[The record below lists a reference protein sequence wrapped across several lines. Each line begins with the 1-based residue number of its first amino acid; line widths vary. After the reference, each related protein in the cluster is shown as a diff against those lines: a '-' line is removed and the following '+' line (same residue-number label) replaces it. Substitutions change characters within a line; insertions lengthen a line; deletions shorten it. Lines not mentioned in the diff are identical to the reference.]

1 MVQTSYGCRVK
12 CVWFP
17 KEIVI
22 LVVAIAFVS
31 IPNGRLFHAVTV
43 AATATND
50 PNRDKNNANIPNKN
64 NRRYNYNAGAADE
77 LYTPYNPLWRE
88 EQIYTGE
95 RRGSVTTSDNDDD
108 DNSSLRRPRRTGGK
122 SPPAHSP
129 LAPHMSIERYRPQQQ
144 QQQPRQTSNSEFPLQ
159 SADIGSTESRS
170 NTFRSRFNQRL
181 PFSAERGKRRWSFP
195 IDFRRQKGRLNIGF
209 STAADPKKEF
219 QHRPP
224 RRLEVGTA
232 NAGLL
237 TTATNTTVSTRN
249 RREKVELAI
258 QKMLNPTAAVT
269 TTSPRQ
275 YSSSRTGNKHQKK
288 NDLQLS
294 VSLDP
299 FTLVTLLQTGVTGIV
314 GIASVYIGTL
324 KLLGPM
330 LLAKQC
336 LMMVTNTFNYGSK
349 GRRYVRKA
357 STRRIRNLE
366 QQSYLDKHN
375 DATAAARAAT
385 RSVLQILCMS
395 FTGRFIGFV
404 LDQTPC
410 LLRPFW
416 ICQWWYGVVWLASMY
431 AIGLVS
437 QEWVFGRLAQTKSKM
452 HSFVSIQPTSK
463 PMCLSYRRDN
473 RVNVRHRRRRNNNM
487 IQPLFRFLQKMSQD
501 PEEWMNNL
509 LRIVPRWKGRSNYAR
524 SILMSEGEGV
534 NNIELDPLLFPS
546 TWKPLSVVTFL
557 ALSRAIYQSFCTNV
571 SSSGLVHK
579 LGDAA
584 CMGNSQYLIMRS
596 FIIQK
601 TLYSEWHRVFVQEQ
615 RVALGAGVS
624 VIGLLALMWSI
635 YSISTVDR
643 IATIAMVPVLMA
655 RMVSTWINIL
665 LTYNESGMS
674 ADTMTWRDM
683 ASHLNGGNDWS

>member
-1 MVQTSYGCRVK
+1 MVETSYGCRVK

-22 LVVAIAFVS
+22 LVVTIAFVS
-31 IPNGRLFHAVTV
+31 IPNGRLFHGVTV

-50 PNRDKNNANIPNKN
+50 HSSDKNNAIVPNKN
-64 NRRYNYNAGAADE
+64 NRLYNYNAGAGDE

-95 RRGSVTTSDNDDD
+95 RRGPVTTSDNDGD
-108 DNSSLRRPRRTGGK
+108 SSSPLRRPRRTGGK
-122 SPPAHSP
+122 SPPADSP
-129 LAPHMSIERYRPQQQ
+129 LAPHMSIERYKPQQQQ
-144 QQQPRQTSNSEFPLQ
+144 QQQPRQSSYSGFPLQ
-159 SADIGSTESRS
+159 SADIGSTESR
-170 NTFRSRFNQRL
+170 RNQRL
-181 PFSAERGKRRWSFP
+181 PFSAERGNRKWSFP

-209 STAADPKKEF
+209 SAAADPKH
-219 QHRPP
+219 QRQNRPP
-224 RRLEVGTA
+224 RRLEASTT

-237 TTATNTTVSTRN
+237 TAATNTTVSTRSS
-249 RREKVELAI
+249 REKVERAI
-258 QKMLNPTAAVT
+258 QNMLNPIAAVT

-275 YSSSRTGNKHQKK
+275 HSSSRTGNEQKK
-288 NDLQLS
+288 SDLELS

-314 GIASVYIGTL
+314 GIVSVYIGTL

-330 LLAKQC
+330 ILAKQC
-336 LMMVTNTFNYGSK
+336 LIMVTNTFKYRSK
-349 GRRYVRKA
+349 GRYIRKA
-357 STRRIRNLE
+357 STKRIRNLE
-366 QQSYLDKHN
+366 QPSYLHDHN
-375 DATAAARAAT
+375 DATAVARAAT

-395 FTGRFIGFV
+395 CMGRFIRFV

-431 AIGLVS
+431 AIGLVC
-437 QEWVFGRLAQTKSKM
+437 QEWVFRRLAQTDSKM
-452 HSFVSIQPTSK
+452 HSFVSIQPTSD
-463 PMCLSYRRDN
+463 PMRLSYRRNN
-473 RVNVRHRRRRNNNM
+473 RVNVQHRRRRNNNM
-487 IQPLFRFLQKMSQD
+487 VQPLFRFLQRMSQD

-509 LRIVPRWKGRSNYAR
+509 LRIVPRWKGRTNYAR
-524 SILMSEGEGV
+524 GSILMTEGEGV
-534 NNIELDPLLFPS
+534 SNTKLDPLLFPS
-546 TWKPLSVVTFL
+546 TWRPLSIVTFL
-557 ALSRAIYQSFCTNV
+557 ALSRAIYQSFCTKV
-571 SSSGLVHK
+571 SSSGLIHK

-584 CMGNSQYLIMRS
+584 CRDNNQYLLMIS

-601 TLYSEWHRVFVQEQ
+601 TLYSEWHRVFVQER
-615 RVALGAGVS
+615 RVGLGAGVS

-643 IATIAMVPVLMA
+643 IATIAMIPVLMA
-655 RMVSTWINIL
+655 RLVSTWITIL

>member
-1 MVQTSYGCRVK
+1 MVETSYGCRVK

-22 LVVAIAFVS
+22 LVVTIAFVS
-31 IPNGRLFHAVTV
+31 IPNGRLFHGVTV

-50 PNRDKNNANIPNKN
+50 HSSDKNNANVPNKN
-64 NRRYNYNAGAADE
+64 NRLYNYNAGAGDE

-95 RRGSVTTSDNDDD
+95 RRGPVTTSDNDGD
-108 DNSSLRRPRRTGGK
+108 SSFSLRRPRRTGGK
-122 SPPAHSP
+122 IPPAHSP

-144 QQQPRQTSNSEFPLQ
+144 QQQQPRQSSYSGFPLQ
-159 SADIGSTESRS
+159 SADIGSTESR
-170 NTFRSRFNQRL
+170 RNQRL
-181 PFSAERGKRRWSFP
+181 PFSAERGNRKWSFP

-209 STAADPKKEF
+209 SAAADPKH
-219 QHRPP
+219 QRQNRPP
-224 RRLEVGTA
+224 RRLEASTT

-237 TTATNTTVSTRN
+237 TAATNTTVSTRSS
-249 RREKVELAI
+249 REKVERAI
-258 QKMLNPTAAVT
+258 QNMLNPIAAVT

-275 YSSSRTGNKHQKK
+275 HSSSRTGNEQKK
-288 NDLQLS
+288 SDLELS

-314 GIASVYIGTL
+314 GIVSVYIGTL

-330 LLAKQC
+330 ILAKQC
-336 LMMVTNTFNYGSK
+336 LMMVTNTFKYRSK
-349 GRRYVRKA
+349 GRYIRKA
-357 STRRIRNLE
+357 STKRIHNLE
-366 QQSYLDKHN
+366 QPSYIHDHN
-375 DATAAARAAT
+375 DATAVARAAT

-395 FTGRFIGFV
+395 CMGRFIGFV

-431 AIGLVS
+431 AIGLVC
-437 QEWVFGRLAQTKSKM
+437 QEWVFRCLAQTDSKM
-452 HSFVSIQPTSK
+452 HSFVSIQPTSD
-463 PMCLSYRRDN
+463 PMRLSYRRNN
-473 RVNVRHRRRRNNNM
+473 RVNVQHRRRRNNNM
-487 IQPLFRFLQKMSQD
+487 VQPLFRFLQRMSQD

-509 LRIVPRWKGRSNYAR
+509 LRIVPRWKGRTNYAR
-524 SILMSEGEGV
+524 GSILMTEGEGV
-534 NNIELDPLLFPS
+534 SNTKLDPLLFPS
-546 TWKPLSVVTFL
+546 TWRPLSIVTFL
-557 ALSRAIYQSFCTNV
+557 ALSRAIYQSFCTKV
-571 SSSGLVHK
+571 SSSGLIHK

-584 CMGNSQYLIMRS
+584 CRDNNQYLIMIS

-601 TLYSEWHRVFVQEQ
+601 TLYSEWHRVFVQER
-615 RVALGAGVS
+615 RVGLGAGVS

-643 IATIAMVPVLMA
+643 IATIAMIPVLMA
-655 RMVSTWINIL
+655 RLVSTWITIL